1 MDIFKLLATAV
12 PEEEAKRIVALSSL
26 NAASTATCKTIK
38 QMTEIELTKEDCLVY
53 LTIRLLLK
61 YKPDLDPFQ
70 IEEYI
75 VDQSKKSLKKISRN
89 GTELAFLEL
98 VHKINKEANEYKTKT
113 EKDKE
118 DDEEDDD

>member
-1 MDIFKLLATAV
+1 MDIFKLLATAI
-12 PEEEAKRIVALSSL
+12 PEEEAKRIIALSSL

-53 LTIRLLLK
+53 LAIRILLK
-61 YKPDLDPFQ
+61 YKPDLDPAE

-75 VDQSKKSLKKISRN
+75 IDQSKKSLKKISRN

-98 VHKINKEANEYKTKT
+98 IHKINNDATKYANQKNE
-113 EKDKE
+113 
-118 DDEEDDD
+118 DEEDDD